1 MLTLSMSNCSPC
13 FRKSEEQDFFVK
25 VLHKPSHSS
34 NLLCIYYLNYFF
46 RVSFL
51 DPDIFG
57 CVFLKILNRHM
68 CPDSAFSCQLSL
80 PHSEESPLKAL
91 SNLKPILSSLPLDPG
106 SQLLT
111 PEPRISVFML
121 PGMWY
126 SVPQLWEANTS
137 FIRLDPLVNFIMFL
151 KFTTHKCITFLCIKY
166 LHNKNEN
173 ISSVIF
179 TTTKLQHVSSFDLD
193 GKAQ

>member
-1 MLTLSMSNCSPC
+1 MTGSLHWFHPRTEGRRGRELREQSCLLLVAASGVERKEMLTLSMSNCSPC

-57 CVFLKILNRHM
+57 CVFLKILNRYM
-68 CPDSAFSCQLSL
+68 CPDSAFSCQLFL
-80 PHSEESPLKAL
+80 PHSEESPLKVL

-106 SQLLT
+106 S
-111 PEPRISVFML
+111 
-121 PGMWY
+121 
-126 SVPQLWEANTS
+126 
-137 FIRLDPLVNFIMFL
+137 
-151 KFTTHKCITFLCIKY
+151 
-166 LHNKNEN
+166 
-173 ISSVIF
+173 
-179 TTTKLQHVSSFDLD
+179 
-193 GKAQ
+193 